1 MTAQTPWRRRLFGL
15 GLLLGGAIFL
25 WQAVAAAQALQAQTL
40 VLARPAMIVAG
51 VGCVL
56 VVTALQIGAWRAIML
71 DLGVPLDW
79 SASVRGY
86 MLPFIARYIPGMVWG
101 YLSRTHWLATRHG
114 TPARVANL
122 GAVIEVVGLILSAA
136 LVSALC
142 GGLAQAPVI
151 AGIGLAAAAAVVT
164 GVAVSAQLVGR
175 PGRIRDLAVRV
186 GAAAWLSEL
195 TLRRVAV
202 ALPWQIGLWLGYGAA
217 IFCLIGAVTVWTS
230 QALAI
235 AVAAFALAW
244 LAGFLVVLLPSGL
257 GLREL
262 GLAYLLSGYAGLA
275 QSEAAAVAVLG
286 RVCVLFGEL
295 AFMVLALVLDRRA
308 GSAAVG
314 AARNQDV

>member
-1 MTAQTPWRRRLFGL
+1 MTTQSPWRRRLFGL

-51 VGCVL
+51 AGCVL

-114 TPARVANL
+114 TSARVANL

-142 GGLAQAPVI
+142 GGLAQVPVI
-151 AGIGLAAAAAVVT
+151 AGTGLAAAAAVLIGIV
-164 GVAVSAQLVGR
+164 VSTLLVDR
-175 PGRIRDLAVRV
+175 PGRLRDLAVRV

-195 TLRRVAV
+195 TLKRVAV

-217 IFCLIGAVTVWTS
+217 TYCLIGAVTVWSS

-235 AVAAFALAW
+235 AIAAFALAW
-244 LAGFLVVLLPSGL
+244 LAGFLVILLPSGL

-262 GLAYLLSGYAGLA
+262 GLTYLLSGYAGLA
-275 QSEAAAVAVLG
+275 QSEATAVAVLA
-286 RVCVLFGEL
+286 RVCVLVGEL
-295 AFMVLALVLDRRA
+295 LFIVLSLILDRRS
-308 GSAAVG
+308 GSG
-314 AARNQDV
+314 KIGSTRDQDV

>member
-1 MTAQTPWRRRLFGL
+1 MTAQSPWRRRLFGL

-40 VLARPAMIVAG
+40 VLARPAMIVVGA
-51 VGCVL
+51 GCVL

-71 DLGVPLDW
+71 DLGVSLDW

-114 TPARVANL
+114 TSARVANL

-142 GGLAQAPVI
+142 GGLARVPAI
-151 AGIGLAAAAAVVT
+151 AGIGLVAAAAISI
-164 GVAVSAQLVGR
+164 GIAVSAQWVGR
-175 PGRIRDLAVRV
+175 PGRLRDLAARV
-186 GAAAWLSEL
+186 GVADWLSEL

-202 ALPWQIGLWLGYGAA
+202 ALPWQVGLWLGYGAA
-217 IFCLIGAVTVWTS
+217 IYCLIGAVAVWTS

-235 AVAAFALAW
+235 AIAAFALAW
-244 LAGFLVVLLPSGL
+244 LAGFLAILLPSGL

-262 GLAYLLSGYAGLA
+262 GLTYLLSGYAGLT
-275 QSEAAAVAVLG
+275 QSEATAVSVLG
-286 RVCVLFGEL
+286 RVCVLIGEL
-295 AFMVLALVLDRRA
+295 LFIVLALILDRRA
-308 GSAAVG
+308 RSDSAG
-314 AARNQDV
+314 ATRDQDV